1 MCLLEQTTSNITV
14 RISNKR
20 WNRLMELENAYR
32 IAKSVHRAKKES
44 EKAQSMTIDEAKR
57 YISSL

>member
-1 MCLLEQTTSNITV
+1 MCILEQTTSNITV

-32 IAKSVHRAKKES
+32 IAKSVHRAKKKS
-44 EKAQSMTIDEAKR
+44 EKAKAMTIEEAKR
-57 YISSL
+57 YINSL

>member
-1 MCLLEQTTSNITV
+1 MCILEQTTSNITV

-20 WNRLMELENAYR
+20 WSRLMELENAYC

-44 EKAQSMTIDEAKR
+44 ENAQAMTIDEAKR
-57 YISSL
+57 YINSL

>member
-1 MCLLEQTTSNITV
+1 MCILEQTTSYITV

-44 EKAQSMTIDEAKR
+44 KNAQSMTIDEAKR
-57 YISSL
+57 YINSL